1 MYILWN
7 GSATVGRSYVAI
19 DVLEKVIGRGV
30 AAVVDVRRIQGATWI
45 SIVISHLGGEGWNWS
60 TIPSP

>member
-30 AAVVDVRRIQGATWI
+30 AAVVDVRRCKIIACI
-45 SIVISHLGGEGWNWS
+45 SIVISHLGGGGAE
-60 TIPSP
+60 TLK